1 LLTNKQRYSIPDTH
15 PCFAGHFSGNP
26 IVPGVIILNYAQQQL
41 LNSLPEC
48 HIKSLPQAKF
58 LQTLKPNE
66 SFTISLQQHSTSNIK
81 FTCTKD
87 EQLLATGS
95 FIIEANAGVS
105 HE

>member
-41 LNSLPEC
+41 LNSLPAC
-48 HIKSLPQAKF
+48 HIKGLPQAKF
-58 LQTLKPNE
+58 LHTLKPNE
-66 SFTISLQQHSTSNIK
+66 SFTISLQQHSITNVK
-81 FTCTKD
+81 FTCSKG

-95 FIIEANAGVS
+95 FIIEAITGLS

>member
-41 LNSLPEC
+41 LNSLPAC
-48 HIKSLPQAKF
+48 HIKGLPQAKF
-58 LQTLKPNE
+58 LHTLKPNE
-66 SFTISLQQHSTSNIK
+66 SFTISLQQHSTTNVK
-81 FTCTKD
+81 FTCTKG

-95 FIIEANAGVS
+95 FIIEENTGVS